1 AFVVIARGRGLPGYY
16 RVCCNRQAR
25 ARTSAVEG
33 VPANPFMRFIVRDYS
48 ILKLGEEQA
57 APAQGDTPEGIY
69 QYFRNVIEKDPG
81 HEPDKE
87 HLVVLFLNTRL
98 QIFGWHLACLG
109 TLNEVSFHPREIL
122 RPTIMAGA
130 YGFTLFHNHPS
141 GDPTPSISDDRC
153 TRRLAAAADV
163 VEVRLLDHVI
173 VGKPSCGRKPWHSF
187 RERGVIV

>member
-1 AFVVIARGRGLPGYY
+1 LSDYCGM
-16 RVCCNRQAR
+16 CCNRRFGLGLRWLESVRQ
-25 ARTSAVEG
+25 
-33 VPANPFMRFIVRDYS
+33 FHCMRFIVRDYS
-48 ILKLGEEQA
+48 IMKLGEEPV
-57 APAQGDTPEGIY
+57 APAQGDTPAAIY
-69 QYFRNVIEKDPG
+69 QYFRNVIEKDPA
-81 HEPDKE
+81 HEPEKE

-122 RPTIMAGA
+122 RPAIMAGA
-130 YGFTLFHNHPS
+130 YGFTLAHDHPS

-153 TRRLAAAADV
+153 TRRLAAAAGV

-173 VGKPSCGRKPWHSF
+173 VGKPSGGRDPWYSF

>member
-1 AFVVIARGRGLPGYY
+1 
-16 RVCCNRQAR
+16 
-25 ARTSAVEG
+25 
-33 VPANPFMRFIVRDYS
+33 MRFLIRDYS
-48 ILKLGEEQA
+48 IMKLGEQPA
-57 APAQGDTPEGIY
+57 TPAQGDTPEGIY
-69 QYFRNVIEKDPG
+69 RYFNDVVAAEPT

-122 RPTIMAGA
+122 RPAIMAGA
-130 YGFTLFHNHPS
+130 YSFTLVHNHPS
-141 GDPTPSISDDRC
+141 GDSTPSISDDRC

-173 VGKPSCGRKPWHSF
+173 VGKSSGGREPWYSF